1 MKVLLINPPSLKGD
15 IYMKEIGRCGTKTVA
30 NEVWPQTGLA
40 CLAAVL
46 EKDSHDVKIIDAMAE
61 NILFN
66 EMLIGIKKFNPEL
79 IVMNTST
86 PTFTNDAAIC
96 DLIKK
101 EIKTKI
107 GFVGTHVSVLP
118 ERSMKKSNADFLI
131 IGEAEYTL
139 KELANNLPFDKIK
152 GICYREDTETKFSQL
167 RPLIHDLD
175 ELPFPS
181 RNLLPNDKYT
191 MPFTSG
197 KPFATIIPSRGC
209 PYKCIFCRSGS
220 VWGKYAR
227 MRSPENVF
235 NEMKKVKEM
244 GIDYITFMA
253 DTFTINK
260 KWTLKLCELII
271 ENKLKVS
278 WLCNSRVDTIDEDML
293 RSMKKAGC
301 ILISYGIESGD
312 QEILDLSEKGIT
324 IQQSKRA
331 VELTKKIGISMVGY
345 YIIGLPGET
354 WRTIKK
360 TIDFSRELDT
370 DYVEFHIATPF
381 PGTKFYELA
390 KSKGWLL
397 SEDWEDFEEKDSS
410 VLCTD
415 KLSSEDLIRA
425 KKIAMRSF
433 YFRPLKILKYMK
445 KIKNFSDFKSK
456 LSAGAKL
463 LVSF

>member
-1 MKVLLINPPSLKGD
+1 MNPPSLEGD

-40 CLAAVL
+40 YLAAVL
-46 EKDSHDVKIIDAMAE
+46 EKDGHNTKIIDSMAE
-61 NILFN
+61 NIAFN
-66 EMLIGIKKFNPEL
+66 ETFNKIKEFGPEL
-79 IVMNTST
+79 IIMNTST
-86 PTFTNDAAIC
+86 PTFTNDSIIC

-101 EIKTKI
+101 EIKTKV

-118 ERSMKKSNADFLI
+118 ERSMKRSNVDFLI
-131 IGEAEYTL
+131 IGEAEYTV
-139 KELANNLPFDKIK
+139 KELAKKIPLNKIK
-152 GICYREDTETKFSQL
+152 GISYRKNGKLKINQQ

-175 ELPFPS
+175 ELPLPS
-181 RNLLPNDKYT
+181 RHLLPNEKYT

-197 KPFATIIPSRGC
+197 KPFVTIIPSRGC

-220 VWGKYAR
+220 VWGKYTR
-227 MRSPENVF
+227 MRSPESVF
-235 NEMKKVKEM
+235 EEMKKVKEM

-260 KWTLKLCELII
+260 KWTMRLCELII
-271 ENKLKVS
+271 ENELEIN

-312 QEILDLSEKGIT
+312 QEILDISEKGINLE
-324 IQQSKRA
+324 QSKKA
-331 VELTKKIGISMVGY
+331 VESTKKFGISMVGY

-354 WRTIKK
+354 WKTIKK
-360 TIDFSRELDT
+360 TIDFSKELDT
-370 DYVEFHIATPF
+370 DYAEFHIATPF

-397 SEDWEDFEEKDSS
+397 SEEWEDFEEKDSS
-410 VLCTD
+410 VLQTE
-415 KLSSEDLIRA
+415 KLSPEDLIKA
-425 KKIAMRSF
+425 KKIAMRTF
-433 YFRPLKILKYMK
+433 YFRPLKALKYMR
-445 KIKNFSDFKSK
+445 KIKSFSDFKSK
-456 LSAGAKL
+456 VLAGIKL